1 MEIEKATR
9 GGKYFLSGILNLQKG
24 IKIISTN
31 PILSDAINIGGTELF
46 SANFATGKALPCAAI
61 IKSKINKCLI
71 GKSLTHCERIRHWLI
86 RGVIPSCFNS
96 RILFN

>member
-1 MEIEKATR
+1 MKRILRT
-9 GGKYFLSGILNLQKG
+9 YNIFFLVILNSKMEL
-24 IKIISTN
+24 ISTTLM
-31 PILSDAINIGGTELF
+31 PFVRDAISIGGTELF
-46 SANFATGKALPCAAI
+46 KANLATGKALPCAAI

-96 RILFN
+96 CIFFN

>member
-1 MEIEKATR
+1 MKRILRT
-9 GGKYFLSGILNLQKG
+9 YNIFFSGNLNFQNG
-24 IKIISTN
+24 IKINNTN
-31 PILSDAINIGGTELF
+31 AIRRDAISIGGTELF
-46 SANFATGKALPCAAI
+46 KASFATGKALPCAAI

-96 RILFN
+96 RIFFN